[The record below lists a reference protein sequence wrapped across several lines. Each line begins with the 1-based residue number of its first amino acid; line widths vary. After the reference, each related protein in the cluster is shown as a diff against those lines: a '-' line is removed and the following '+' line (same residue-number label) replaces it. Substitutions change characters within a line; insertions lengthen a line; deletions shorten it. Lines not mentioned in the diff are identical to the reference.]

1 MKLSRKTVDKV
12 LRLKKTFD
20 IITDEKPIRL
30 KYDADL
36 VSDIEAKLKVS
47 IASYKNADGDLIVI
61 TIVKMYYVDHRLLF
75 FNIKLNANNGAF
87 LINLIRPQSY
97 WSGQGVVFYD
107 KDDVLDKMNFLTSR
121 AFEDV
126 NKDILDLMLSY
137 KK

>member
-1 MKLSRKTVDKV
+1 MELNRKTVDKV
-12 LRLKKTFD
+12 LGLKKTFD
-20 IITDEKPIRL
+20 IITDKKPIRL

-36 VSDIEAKLKVS
+36 ASDIEAKLKIS

-87 LINLIRPQSY
+87 LINLIRPQRY
-97 WSGQGVVFYD
+97 WSGEGVVFYD

-121 AFEDV
+121 EFEDV
-126 NKDILDLMLSY
+126 NKAILDLMSSY
-137 KK
+137 IK

>member
-1 MKLSRKTVDKV
+1 MELSRKMVDKV
-12 LRLKKTFD
+12 LSLKKTFD
-20 IITDEKPIRL
+20 IITDERPIRL

-36 VSDIEAKLKVS
+36 VSDIEAKLKIS
-47 IASYKNADGDLIVI
+47 IASYKNADGDLIIV

-126 NKDILDLMLSY
+126 NKAILDLMSSY
-137 KK
+137 IK

>member
-1 MKLSRKTVDKV
+1 MEFSRKTVDKV

-20 IITDEKPIRL
+20 IITDKKPIRL

-36 VSDIEAKLKVS
+36 VSDIEAKLKIS
-47 IASYKNADGDLIVI
+47 IASYKNADGDLIIV

-126 NKDILDLMLSY
+126 NKAIIDLMLSY
-137 KK
+137 KE

>member
-1 MKLSRKTVDKV
+1 MELSRKMVDKV
-12 LRLKKTFD
+12 LSLKKAFD
-20 IITDEKPIRL
+20 IITDERPIRL

-36 VSDIEAKLKVS
+36 VSDIEAKLKIS
-47 IASYKNADGDLIVI
+47 IASYKNADGDLIIV

-126 NKDILDLMLSY
+126 NKAILDLMSSY
-137 KK
+137 IK

>member
-1 MKLSRKTVDKV
+1 MELSRKMVDKV
-12 LRLKKTFD
+12 LSLKKAFD
-20 IITDEKPIRL
+20 IITDERPIRL

-36 VSDIEAKLKVS
+36 VSDIEAKLKIR
-47 IASYKNADGDLIVI
+47 IASYKNADGDLIIV

-126 NKDILDLMLSY
+126 NKAILDLMSSY
-137 KK
+137 IK